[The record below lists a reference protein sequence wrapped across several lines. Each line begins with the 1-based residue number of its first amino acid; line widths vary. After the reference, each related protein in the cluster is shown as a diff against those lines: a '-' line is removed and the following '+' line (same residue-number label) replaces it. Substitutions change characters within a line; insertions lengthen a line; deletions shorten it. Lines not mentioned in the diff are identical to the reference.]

1 MRNEK
6 MVSFVIP
13 VHNVEQYIER
23 CVRSIADQDYKALEI
38 LLVENG
44 SSDGSLAA
52 CERLAREDARIKVI
66 QSAVTGVSIARNL
79 GIERA
84 SGDYLMFADADDWL
98 AQGAVAD
105 AVSRLEKSA
114 ADVAFFD
121 YFNSLEKTD
130 SSPRPVH
137 LAFPSNQLLDSATAL
152 TWMLEGRFYWN
163 VWQTISKRE
172 LFASSSVRFP
182 KGIYVGEDLYFT
194 YYLIGAAKQIAFLDK
209 AYYGYYFQR
218 PDSMMAKART
228 SEAMDKRLR
237 DTWDIQQEL
246 WNYTIERFPMQLN
259 AYAAFSARS
268 AFIDLISIGLL
279 NNKSINNKWQVFLE
293 KKFAQYKNSLNYRDL
308 KNWIR
313 IILVKFKLLH
323 IRICAVL
330 AAKCMRGH

>member
-6 MVSFVIP
+6 MVSFIIP
-13 VHNVEQYIER
+13 VHNVEQYVER
-23 CVRSIADQDYKALEI
+23 CARSIAGQDYKALEI

-98 AQGAVAD
+98 AQGAVTD

-121 YFNSLEKTD
+121 YFNSSEKTD

-137 LAFPSNQLLDSATAL
+137 LTFPSNQLLDSETAL

-172 LFASSSVRFP
+172 LFTGSSVRFP

-194 YYLIGAAKQIAFLDK
+194 YHLIGAAKQVAFLDK
-209 AYYGYYFQR
+209 AYYGYFQR
-218 PDSMMAKART
+218 PDSMMGKART
-228 SEAMDKRLR
+228 VEAMDKRLC
-237 DTWDIQQEL
+237 DTWDMQQKL
-246 WNYTIERFPMQLN
+246 WNYTVERFPMQLN
-259 AYAAFSARS
+259 AYAAFSARL

-279 NNKSINNKWQVFLE
+279 NNKLINNKWQVFLE
-293 KKFAQYKNSLNYRDL
+293 EKFVQYKDSLNYRDL
-308 KNWIR
+308 KNIIR
-313 IILVKFKLLH
+313 IILVQFKLLH

>member
-1 MRNEK
+1 MYNEK
-6 MVSFVIP
+6 MVSFIIP
-13 VHNVEQYIER
+13 VHNVEQYVER

-44 SSDGSLAA
+44 SSDGSFAA

-98 AQGAVAD
+98 AQGAVTD

-194 YYLIGAAKQIAFLDK
+194 YHLIGAARQIAFLDK
-209 AYYGYYFQR
+209 AYYGYFQR
-218 PDSMMAKART
+218 PDSMMGKART
-228 SEAMDKRLR
+228 VEAMDKRLC
-237 DTWDIQQEL
+237 DTWDMQQKL
-246 WNYTIERFPMQLN
+246 WNYTVERFPMQLN

-268 AFIDLISIGLL
+268 AFVDLISIGLL
-279 NNKSINNKWQVFLE
+279 NNKLINNKWQVSLE
-293 KKFAQYKNSLNYRDL
+293 EKFVQYKDSLNYRDL
-308 KNWIR
+308 KNRIR
-313 IILVKFKLLH
+313 IILVQFKLLH

>member
-1 MRNEK
+1 MYNEK
-6 MVSFVIP
+6 MVSFIIP
-13 VHNVEQYIER
+13 VHNVEQYVER

-66 QSAVTGVSIARNL
+66 QSVVTGVSIARNL

-172 LFASSSVRFP
+172 LFASSSIRFP

-194 YYLIGAAKQIAFLDK
+194 YHLIGAARQIAFLDK
-209 AYYGYYFQR
+209 AYYGYFQR
-218 PDSMMAKART
+218 PDSMMGKART
-228 SEAMDKRLR
+228 VEAMDKRLC
-237 DTWDIQQEL
+237 DTWDMQQKL
-246 WNYTIERFPMQLN
+246 WNYTVERFPMQLN

-268 AFIDLISIGLL
+268 AFVDLISIGLL
-279 NNKSINNKWQVFLE
+279 NNKLIDNKWRVFLE
-293 KKFAQYKNSLNYRDL
+293 EKFVQYKDSLNYRDL
-308 KNWIR
+308 KNRIR
-313 IILVKFKLLH
+313 IILVQFKLLH

>member
-1 MRNEK
+1 MYNEK
-6 MVSFVIP
+6 MVSFIIP
-13 VHNVEQYIER
+13 VHNVEQYVER

-98 AQGAVAD
+98 AQGAVTD

-114 ADVAFFD
+114 ADVAFFV

-194 YYLIGAAKQIAFLDK
+194 YHLIGAARQIAFLDK
-209 AYYGYYFQR
+209 AYYGYFQR
-218 PDSMMAKART
+218 PDSMMGKART
-228 SEAMDKRLR
+228 VEAMDNRLC
-237 DTWDIQQEL
+237 DTWDMQQKL
-246 WNYTIERFPMQLN
+246 WNYTVERFPMQLN

-268 AFIDLISIGLL
+268 AFVDLISIGLL
-279 NNKSINNKWQVFLE
+279 NNKLINNKWQVFLE
-293 KKFAQYKNSLNYRDL
+293 EKFVQYKDSLNYRDL
-308 KNWIR
+308 KNRIR
-313 IILVKFKLLH
+313 IILVQFKLLH

>member
-1 MRNEK
+1 MYNEK
-6 MVSFVIP
+6 MVSFIIP
-13 VHNVEQYIER
+13 VHNVEQYVER

-98 AQGAVAD
+98 AQGAVTD

-194 YYLIGAAKQIAFLDK
+194 YHLIGAARQIAFLDK
-209 AYYGYYFQR
+209 AYYGYFQR
-218 PDSMMAKART
+218 PDSMMGKART
-228 SEAMDKRLR
+228 VEAMDKRLC
-237 DTWDIQQEL
+237 DTWDMQQKL
-246 WNYTIERFPMQLN
+246 WNYTVERFPMQLN

-268 AFIDLISIGLL
+268 AFVDLISIGLL
-279 NNKSINNKWQVFLE
+279 NNKLINNKWQVFLE
-293 KKFAQYKNSLNYRDL
+293 EKFVQYKDSLNYRDL
-308 KNWIR
+308 KNRIR
-313 IILVKFKLLH
+313 IILVQFKLLH
-323 IRICAVL
+323 IRTCAVL

>member
-1 MRNEK
+1 M
-6 MVSFVIP
+6 
-13 VHNVEQYIER
+13 
-23 CVRSIADQDYKALEI
+23 
-38 LLVENG
+38 
-44 SSDGSLAA
+44 
-52 CERLAREDARIKVI
+52 
-66 QSAVTGVSIARNL
+66 
-79 GIERA
+79 
-84 SGDYLMFADADDWL
+84 
-98 AQGAVAD
+98 
-105 AVSRLEKSA
+105 EKSA

-172 LFASSSVRFP
+172 LFASSSIRFP

-194 YYLIGAAKQIAFLDK
+194 YHLIGAARQIAFLDK
-209 AYYGYYFQR
+209 AYYGYFQR
-218 PDSMMAKART
+218 PDSMMGKART
-228 SEAMDKRLR
+228 VEAMDKRLC
-237 DTWDIQQEL
+237 DTWDMQQKL
-246 WNYTIERFPMQLN
+246 WNYTVERFPMQLN

-268 AFIDLISIGLL
+268 AFVDLISIGLL

-293 KKFAQYKNSLNYRDL
+293 EKFVQYKDSLNYRDL
-308 KNWIR
+308 KNRIR
-313 IILVKFKLLH
+313 IILVQFKLLH

>member
-38 LLVENG
+38 LLIENG

-98 AQGAVAD
+98 AQGAVTD
-105 AVSRLEKSA
+105 AVSRLEKSD

-121 YFNSLEKTD
+121 YFNSSEKTD

-137 LAFPSNQLLDSATAL
+137 LAFPSNQLLDSAIAL

-194 YYLIGAAKQIAFLDK
+194 YHLIGVARQVAFLDK
-209 AYYGYYFQR
+209 AYYGYFQR
-218 PDSMMAKART
+218 PDSMMGKART
-228 SEAMDKRLR
+228 VEAMDKRLC
-237 DTWDIQQEL
+237 DTWDIQQKL
-246 WNYTIERFPMQLN
+246 WNYTVERFPMQLN

-268 AFIDLISIGLL
+268 AFVDLISIGLL
-279 NNKSINNKWQVFLE
+279 NNKLINNKWQVFLE
-293 KKFAQYKNSLNYRDL
+293 EKFVQYKDSLNYRDL
-308 KNWIR
+308 KNRIR
-313 IILVKFKLLH
+313 IILVQFKLLH